1 MANNNR
7 IFYGS
12 QIAQLKP
19 ATTGTKYAAWYQPEG
34 VQSVGFNNTLST
46 EQAFQLG
53 AIDIYSISENV
64 PEVEITVNKVLDG
77 SCPLY
82 LMAMGGKNGIAG
94 ANVTNFDDTTEL
106 NDKGFGG
113 LAYNTVD
120 FRLGIY
126 KDTQSTVSGTTQDF
140 VLCTPTYLS
149 SLNYTFPI
157 DGNATEEISLV
168 GNNKYWKKNNH
179 TTVSSMT
186 FTAAAVNK
194 TAKKLARRQY
204 VQISESTLPTGYG
217 EVFKS
222 GGLPTGTGAGEG
234 ELHLQNISISASL
247 GRENINELG
256 QLASYYRYATFPV
269 EVTTEFEIIAQVGD
283 YVTANDF
290 IFNSGCAVN
299 YNNLNDFPIRLKICG
314 SGVGDADN
322 SYDYTVADNNYLEF
336 YLGSG
341 NKLTSVSYAGGDTG
355 GGNANITY
363 GFRNYNEFYMKAAG
377 NYSGV
382 NTVS

>member
-19 ATTGTKYAAWYQPEG
+19 ATTGVKYGAWYQPKG
-34 VQSVGFNNTLST
+34 VQSVGFNNTIST

-53 AIDIYSISENV
+53 AIDIYSISENT
-64 PEVEITVNKVLDG
+64 PEVEVTINKVLDG

-82 LMAMGGKNGIAG
+82 LMAMGGKNGIGG
-94 ANVTNFDDTTEL
+94 ANVSSFADPEEL
-106 NDKGFGG
+106 KVKGFGG

-126 KDTQSTVSGTTQDF
+126 KDTESTVSGTTTDY

-149 SLNYTFPI
+149 SLNYTFPV

-168 GNNKYWKKNNH
+168 GNNKYWKKNGDAK
-179 TTVSSMT
+179 VSAT
-186 FTAAAVNK
+186 FTAAAVDK

-204 VQISESTLPTGYG
+204 IQISQSVLPTGYG
-217 EVFKS
+217 GSAKK
-222 GGLPTGTGAGEG
+222 GGLPTGIDVN
-234 ELHLQNISISASL
+234 LYLQNISISASL
-247 GRENINELG
+247 GRESINELG
-256 QLASYYRYATFPV
+256 QLAPYYRYATFPV
-269 EVTTEFEIIAQVGD
+269 EVTSEFEIIGQVGD
-283 YVTANDF
+283 YVEANDF
-290 IFNSGCAVN
+290 LFSSGCAVN
-299 YNNLNDFPIRLKICG
+299 YTNLDNFPIQLKVCG
-314 SGVGDADN
+314 SGGA
-322 SYDYTVADNNYLEF
+322 SLEF

-355 GGNANITY
+355 GGNATITY
-363 GFRNYNEFYMKAAG
+363 GFRNYNDFYMKAAG
-377 NYSGV
+377 SYSGV
-382 NTVS
+382 PTV